1 MKTRARAMLAAIA
14 MLALAACHGGGAAP
28 PDPEA
33 AREVLEENLAP
44 RPVRLVTPE
53 VREERPAVSLVG
65 EVRPFDRVTIASEVA
80 GRVEEVLVEVGDRVA
95 DGQVLV
101 RVDRDTYRLRLDQ
114 AQAEL
119 AAARAEL
126 ELAGRELER
135 KRDLVSDN
143 TIPQAAFDQATASF
157 DLATAR
163 VAAAESTVSLAR
175 TEFERSE
182 VRAPSPGVVT
192 ARHAVKGMWADVG
205 HGLVEL
211 AVGAEVKIAARVPSH
226 WVPYLQ
232 GLEGFDFTVRE
243 GEPPRH
249 AELYSVD
256 PVVEA
261 SSRSFEVVGTAPRN
275 GLKPGLFATVTLT
288 SPEVVRSLW
297 IPATAVVASD
307 TPRVMTVEDG
317 RVAVLRVQTGR
328 RDDGM
333 VEVTTGLG
341 AGREIIEN
349 VAGLSRDLPVEIVG

>member
-1 MKTRARAMLAAIA
+1 MKTPARALLAVTAL
-14 MLALAACHGGGAAP
+14 LALTACHGGGAP

-65 EVRPFDRVTIASEVA
+65 EVRPFDTVTIASEVA
-80 GRVEEVLVEVGDRVA
+80 GRVEEVLVEVGDPVA
-95 DGQVLV
+95 AGQILV
-101 RVDRDTYRLRLDQ
+101 RVDRETYRLRLAQ
-114 AQAEL
+114 AEAEL
-119 AAARAEL
+119 AATRAQL

-135 KRDLVSDN
+135 KRDLVSDD
-143 TIPQAAFDQATASF
+143 TIPRAAFDQATASF

-163 VAAAESTVSLAR
+163 VAAAASSVALAR
-175 TEFERSE
+175 TDFERSE

-192 ARHAVKGMWADVG
+192 GRHAVKGMWADVG

-211 AVGAEVKIAARVPSH
+211 AVGSDVKIAARVPSQ
-226 WVPYLQ
+226 WAPYLQ

-243 GEPPRH
+243 GETPRH
-249 AELYSVD
+249 AELYAVD

-261 SSRSFEVVGTAPRN
+261 ASRSFEVVGTAPRD

-288 SPEVVRSLW
+288 SPQVVRSLW
-297 IPATAVVASD
+297 IPATGVVASD
-307 TPRVMTVEDG
+307 TPRVMTVETG
-317 RVAVLRVQTGR
+317 RVAVLGVQTGR

-333 VEVTTGLG
+333 VEVTTGLDVG
-341 AGREIIEN
+341 QEIVEN
-349 VAGLSRDLPVEIVG
+349 VAGLSRGLPVEIVG